1 MSSTRGRSAAA
12 DEAENASV
20 AVAKDEVA
28 ADVAQTTNDEQ
39 QANNNDADAP
49 ADENEEDA
57 GGSGDSS
64 SATTSRSRNTKKRAS
79 SRGKKGKPLR
89 SRNSKNSQ
97 SVEADEEAFVDAS
110 TGNAD
115 AEGEADTTIKQ
126 EEADATQGDSE
137 EGTEEEKAA
146 RRQRSTSGIK
156 ELAGLGLQSLGDGQ
170 EEPLMPRRS
179 RRSAMSPNEAPRKT
193 AKEEE
198 EEEEE
203 AEEGV
208 EEAEIDTEKEDP
220 SADNA
225 VEEEDEKPALEE
237 APIENPEVVEGETIE
252 ELAETGMEEDD
263 GDEGVTRC
271 LCGSTDENV
280 GLMIQCEE
288 CKCWQHCICMGMMT
302 ESQCPDVY
310 YCEQC
315 RPELHVPL
323 LRILGVLPS
332 VKGAKKGS
340 IKTHHNRQGVRD
352 SSKELKEAKE
362 AVLALAKENE
372 NRRLEGRDPVTG
384 WTVMQQQEQESL
396 SQSVDHSEEQARL
409 GLGSAS
415 HKRQQSDSTRVQ
427 RSASRDD
434 IPVPRSPPKRRST
447 MNSRDSV
454 YGWEPIPPG
463 LLNEDEVWDAEAREA
478 HEEATRKR
486 KRGGRDEENAPSH
499 PTNGQTAVDGY
510 PKRRRTSP
518 GVETIDEEGLEG
530 EEEEEGPASQPSKRV
545 AASSQKRNAKDPDRP
560 KHPNQYTKRAAAA
573 NAAASGTE
581 TGPGPSPHKTRGDG
595 TRRSNRETAGSSRMG
610 TPVPGES
617 SSSRKGDGTWGL
629 PDHLAHLSFLLPPG
643 IGPELLK
650 VSVPSSKSGPKGSA
664 STGSGATRDAKTD
677 RIIRASPQPFNIIN
691 LTESTTKIKYPG
703 KRMTMGEMRKRVRNI
718 LEFVSRLQIESVER
732 ERRMKILGIS
742 RDPSSGAIT
751 SGANSEPKG
760 SQSRDEEPAVA
771 AAKAAREEEAKT
783 AEGVA
788 ETKMEE
794 KDEKVHEQSA
804 EGVKETEQAQEEDTS
819 MKDVQGDTEGGNISE
834 SNLPA
839 APEASEVKDEEPA
852 ANASEEKPPN
862 EETAAEAPAIVDP
875 ILIEDNPASDPSNLS
890 GVAAFAN
897 IAGSS
902 SMALV
907 DELTRELLAFQTRF
921 GTGNSVALSSALGF

>member
-20 AVAKDEVA
+20 AVANEEAA
-28 ADVAQTTNDEQ
+28 ADVAQTTTDEQ
-39 QANNNDADAP
+39 PTNGNDADAA
-49 ADENEEDA
+49 ADENDEDA

-79 SRGKKGKPLR
+79 SRGKKGKASR

-97 SVEADEEAFVDAS
+97 SVEADEDAFVDAS

-126 EEADATQGDSE
+126 EEADAAQGDSE

-179 RRSAMSPNEAPRKT
+179 RRSAMSPNEASRKT

-198 EEEEE
+198 EG
-203 AEEGV
+203 AEEPEIEAGK
-208 EEAEIDTEKEDP
+208 EEP

-225 VEEEDEKPALEE
+225 VEEVDEKPAPEE
-237 APIENPEVVEGETIE
+237 PPVENAEVVEGDAIE
-252 ELAETGMEEDD
+252 EPAQPGMEEDD

-340 IKTHHNRQGVRD
+340 VKTHHNRQGVRD

-396 SQSVDHSEEQARL
+396 RQSVDHSEEQARL

-434 IPVPRSPPKRRST
+434 IPVPKSPPKRRST

-499 PTNGQTAVDGY
+499 PANGQTANDGY

-643 IGPELLK
+643 VGPELLK

-677 RIIRASPQPFNIIN
+677 RIIKASPQPFNIIN

-751 SGANSEPKG
+751 SGPSSEPKE

-788 ETKMEE
+788 EAKMEE
-794 KDEKVHEQSA
+794 ADENVNEAKAEEVKD
-804 EGVKETEQAQEEDTS
+804 TEQTQEEDTS
-819 MKDVQGDTEGGNISE
+819 MKDVQGDTEGENAPE
-834 SNLPA
+834 ATAQA
-839 APEASEVKDEEPA
+839 APESSEIKNEEPA
-852 ANASEEKPPN
+852 TNASEEKAPN
-862 EETAAEAPAIVDP
+862 EETAAETPTIVDP
-875 ILIEDNPASDPSNLS
+875 ILIEDNPASDPSNAS

-897 IAGSS
+897 IGGSS

-921 GTGNSVALSSALGF
+921 GTGNTVAMSSALGF

>member
-12 DEAENASV
+12 DEAEIATAN
-20 AVAKDEVA
+20 DDVA
-28 ADVAQTTNDEQ
+28 ANVAETTNEEQ
-39 QANNNDADAP
+39 QTNGNDADAP

-79 SRGKKGKPLR
+79 SRGKRGKPSR
-89 SRNSKNSQ
+89 SSRNSKNSQ

-110 TGNAD
+110 TGNA
-115 AEGEADTTIKQ
+115 EGQEESIIKQ
-126 EEADATQGDSE
+126 EEEADAAQIDSE

-179 RRSAMSPNEAPRKT
+179 KRSAMSPNEPSRKS

-198 EEEEE
+198 E
-203 AEEGV
+203 GV
-208 EEAEIDTEKEDP
+208 EDAEADIEKEDP
-220 SADNA
+220 SAENVVEDVDEKTAPEEAPVEIAEAVEGDA
-225 VEEEDEKPALEE
+225 VEEPAQ
-237 APIENPEVVEGETIE
+237 P
-252 ELAETGMEEDD
+252 GMEEDD

-323 LRILGVLPS
+323 LRLLGVLPT

-340 IKTHHNRQGVRD
+340 VKTHHNRQGARD

-372 NRRLEGRDPVTG
+372 NRRQEGRDPVTG
-384 WTVMQQQEQESL
+384 WTVMQQQEQESQ
-396 SQSVDHSEEQARL
+396 SQFVDHSEEQARL

-415 HKRQQSDSTRVQ
+415 HKRQQSDQTRVQ

-434 IPVPRSPPKRRST
+434 VPVPKSPPKRRST

-463 LLNEDEVWDAEAREA
+463 LLNEDEVWDEEAREA

-486 KRGGRDEENAPSH
+486 KRGGRDEENVPSH
-499 PTNGQTAVDGY
+499 PANGQTATDGY

-530 EEEEEGPASQPSKRV
+530 EEEEEGSASQPSKRV

-610 TPVPGES
+610 TPVPGEGYS
-617 SSSRKGDGTWGL
+617 TRKSDGTWGI

-643 IGPELLK
+643 VGPELLK
-650 VSVPSSKSGPKGSA
+650 VSVPSSRSGPKGSA
-664 STGSGATRDAKTD
+664 NTGSGATRDAKTD
-677 RIIRASPQPFNIIN
+677 RIIKASPQPFN
-691 LTESTTKIKYPG
+691 
-703 KRMTMGEMRKRVRNI
+703 
-718 LEFVSRLQIESVER
+718 IESVER
-732 ERRMKILGIS
+732 ERRMRFLGIS
-742 RDPSSGAIT
+742 RDPSSGTIT
-751 SGANSEPKG
+751 SGASSEPKD
-760 SQSRDEEPAVA
+760 SQSRDEEPAIA

-794 KDEKVHEQSA
+794 ADGNVNEASTE
-804 EGVKETEQAQEEDTS
+804 EVKEAEQAAEEEDTS
-819 MKDVQGDTEGGNISE
+819 MKDVQGDVEEEIAPE
-834 SNLPA
+834 STAPA
-839 APEASEVKDEEPA
+839 ATDSSEVKNEENLA
-852 ANASEEKPPN
+852 DASEEKTIN
-862 EETAAEAPAIVDP
+862 EEEVNVESPAVVDP
-875 ILIEDNPASDPSNLS
+875 ILIDDNADSDPSNPS
-890 GVAAFAN
+890 GIAAFAN

>member
-12 DEAENASV
+12 DEAESASV
-20 AVAKDEVA
+20 AVANGDMA
-28 ADVAQTTNDEQ
+28 ATDVAQTTTDEQ
-39 QANNNDADAP
+39 QTNSNDTDVQ
-49 ADENEEDA
+49 ADENDEDI

-64 SATTSRSRNTKKRAS
+64 SATTSRNRFTKKRGS
-79 SRGKKGKPLR
+79 SRGGKRGKYLR

-97 SVEADEEAFVDAS
+97 SVEADEEDFVDAS

-115 AEGEADTTIKQ
+115 AEGEEDSTIKQ
-126 EEADATQGDSE
+126 EELDAAHLDSE

-179 RRSAMSPNEAPRKT
+179 RRSAMSPNEASRKN
-193 AKEEE
+193 AKEED
-198 EEEEE
+198 
-203 AEEGV
+203 EGV
-208 EEAEIDTEKEDP
+208 EEAELGTET
-220 SADNA
+220 
-225 VEEEDEKPALEE
+225 EE
-237 APIENPEVVEGETIE
+237 APTNNEVENLDGRSAPEEVIAAEEAAIIEGDAIE
-252 ELAETGMEEDD
+252 EPAQTGLEEDD

-323 LRILGVLPS
+323 LRLLGVLPS
-332 VKGAKKGS
+332 TKGAKRGT

-372 NRRLEGRDPVTG
+372 TRRLEGRDPVTG
-384 WTVMQQQEQESL
+384 WTVMQQQERD
-396 SQSVDHSEEQARL
+396 SQRQSIDQSEDQAKL
-409 GLGSAS
+409 GLGNAS

-427 RSASRDD
+427 RSTSRDEMA
-434 IPVPRSPPKRRST
+434 VPKSPPKRRST

-486 KRGGRDEENAPSH
+486 KRGGREEENLPSH
-499 PTNGQTAVDGY
+499 PTNGQSAIDAY

-518 GVETIDEEGLEG
+518 GVETIDEDGMEG
-530 EEEEEGPASQPSKRV
+530 EEEEEGSASQLSKR
-545 AASSQKRNAKDPDRP
+545 ATASSQKRNAKDPDRP

-595 TRRSNRETAGSSRMG
+595 TRRSTRDTAGSSRMG

-617 SSSRKGDGTWGL
+617 YSSRKNDGTWGL

-643 IGPELLK
+643 VGPELLK

-664 STGSGATRDAKTD
+664 STGSGATRDTKTD
-677 RIIRASPQPFNIIN
+677 RIIKASPQPFNIIN

-732 ERRMKILGIS
+732 ERRMRFLGIS

-751 SGANSEPKG
+751 SGTSSEPKE
-760 SQSRDEEPAVA
+760 SQSRDEDPAVA

-794 KDEKVHEQSA
+794 AENNDKDASVE
-804 EGVKETEQAQEEDTS
+804 EGKEAEQAREEDIS
-819 MKDVQGDTEGGNISE
+819 MKDVQGEKEGVTATESFAQE
-834 SNLPA
+834 TSK
-839 APEASEVKDEEPA
+839 VKNEEPVA
-852 ANASEEKPPN
+852 ETTEERTTN
-862 EETAAEAPAIVDP
+862 EEAVPETPAIVDP
-875 ILIEDNPASDPSNLS
+875 VLIDDNADSDPSNSS
-890 GVAAFAN
+890 GLAAFAN

-921 GTGNSVALSSALGF
+921 GTGNSAAMASALGF